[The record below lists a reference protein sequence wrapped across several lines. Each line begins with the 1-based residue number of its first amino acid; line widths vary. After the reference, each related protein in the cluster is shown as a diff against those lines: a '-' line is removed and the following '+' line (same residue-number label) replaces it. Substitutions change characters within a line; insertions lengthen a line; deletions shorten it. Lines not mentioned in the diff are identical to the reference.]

1 MKKFLVGAL
10 SMVLAGALLL
20 APAHTYQTEA
30 FNEEE
35 AAWITQAQGVLGELL
50 EQKDIMAL
58 VYLVDKYEVRS
69 AASVDSSV
77 VATVPSGQLVMIEG
91 VELTEEYEVWIKV
104 RFTLQDKQHIGY
116 IQRANLACSDEL
128 FLQWEKEYITNSV
141 VNKSTLALFGGPVVH
156 ADIEQF
162 PESYKAA
169 LTALKEAHPNWI
181 FVKQETGL
189 DWEYVV
195 KEELKGGRSLIP
207 ASLSSSLQEGK
218 FSNGWSY
225 ATEEALEYYMD
236 PRNGLTEKWIFQFE
250 QLTFNASYHMDCEAA
265 VQQFLDKTF
274 MKGNIPQSVLSY
286 SYGFWA
292 IGKEMNI
299 SPFHLASRV
308 YQEQGKG
315 TSPLIS
321 GTYPGYEGYY
331 NYFNIGASG
340 KTDKE
345 VIENGLAYA
354 KKQNWNSPYYAL
366 HFGAKTL
373 GANYISKGQD
383 TLYLQKFD
391 VDDSSS
397 GMFWHQYMQN
407 ICAPTSEAVS
417 IRKLYEEAGSVDNM
431 FVFKIPV
438 YNNMPESCP
447 LPTTSDRVI
456 LEASDEYTADSLFID
471 GIEYPLESRN
481 GYLIASGAG
490 MEADAAVMYEYDAN
504 GIPVGMKVW
513 ALESDGVAYRVNALS
528 GLEDLMSY
536 HGFSI
541 RITGRAG
548 IRFKTGIAE
557 NVRAALLGA
566 GIDGYK
572 LKEYGTLIMNNATRE
587 TYPMIRGGQKVLQG
601 MAYGYDTEGKL
612 VDNIYE
618 NVNGRQRFTSVLV
631 GLPATEYKT
640 EYAFRGYMVLSKGE
654 EEITLYGPIL
664 HRSIYKLA
672 EQALGMNLY
681 EDGSAAKQFLEQ
693 LILDGDAAEQEK
705 VAENGNSAQQN
716 QGTENSGAQQNQG
729 TENSGTQ
736 QNQGTENSGTQQNQG
751 AESGGA
757 WQN

>member
-1 MKKFLVGAL
+1 MKRFLIRAMSV
-10 SMVLAGALLL
+10 VLAGAMLLS
-20 APAHTYQTEA
+20 PAHTYRTEA
-30 FNEEE
+30 FSEEE
-35 AAWITQAQGVLGELL
+35 AAWIVQAQGALEELL
-50 EQKDIMAL
+50 EQKNIMAL
-58 VYLVDKYEVRS
+58 VYLADQYEVRS
-69 AASVDSSV
+69 EASLESAV
-77 VATVPSGQLVMIEG
+77 VTAVPSGQLVLIQD
-91 VELTEEYEVWIKV
+91 VELTESYEAWVKV
-104 RFTLQDKQHIGY
+104 SFTSKEQDYVGY
-116 IQRANLACSDEL
+116 VQRANLACSDEL
-128 FLQWEKEYITNSV
+128 FLQWEAEYGMNPGAFAMF
-141 VNKSTLALFGGPVVH
+141 ALDGEAANAH

-162 PESYKAA
+162 PESYQEA
-169 LTALKEAHPNWI
+169 LTALKQAHPNWI

-189 DWEYVV
+189 DWDDVV
-195 KEELKGGRSLIP
+195 EEELKGGRSLIP
-207 ASLSSSLQEGK
+207 AALSGSLQEGK

-225 ATEEALEYYMD
+225 ATKEALEYYLD

-250 QLTFNASYHMDCEAA
+250 QLTFNESYHMNCESA

-274 MKGNIPQSVLSY
+274 MKGLIPQSVLTY
-286 SYGFWA
+286 AHAFWA

-315 TSPLIS
+315 NSPLIS

-345 VIENGLAYA
+345 VIENGLSYA
-354 KKQNWNSPYYAL
+354 KKHNWNSPYYAL

-407 ICAPTSEAVS
+407 ICAPASEAVS
-417 IRKLYEEAGSVDNM
+417 IRKLYEEAGSIDNM

-438 YNNMPESCP
+438 YQNMPEACP

-456 LEASDEYTADSLFID
+456 LAESEEYTADSLFID
-471 GIEYPLESRN
+471 GKEYALESRN

-490 MEADAAVMYEYDAN
+490 MEAKTAIMYEYDAA

-513 ALESDGVAYRVNALS
+513 KLESDGSAYTVNALN

-557 NVRAALLGA
+557 AARAALLGE
-566 GIDGYK
+566 GLEGYK
-572 LKEYGTLIMNNATRE
+572 LKEYGTLIMNNALRE
-587 TYPMIRGGQKVLQG
+587 KLPMIRGGEKVLQG
-601 MAYGYDTEGKL
+601 MAYGYDEEGRL
-612 VDNIYE
+612 VDNVFE
-618 NVNGRQRFTSVLV
+618 TVDGRLRFTSVLV
-631 GLPATEYKT
+631 GMPASEYKT
-640 EYAFRGYMVLSKGE
+640 DLAFRSYMVLTKGE

-664 HRSIYKLA
+664 YRNIYALA
-672 EQALGMNLY
+672 ERFLSMNLY
-681 EDGSAAKQFLEQ
+681 EDGSEAKAFLEQ
-693 LILDGDAAEQEK
+693 LIADGD
-705 VAENGNSAQQN
+705 SAQKQETQETGSES
-716 QGTENSGAQQNQG
+716 QG
-729 TENSGTQ
+729 
-736 QNQGTENSGTQQNQG
+736 
-751 AESGGA
+751 
-757 WQN
+757 

>member
-1 MKKFLVGAL
+1 MKRLLVRAM
-10 SMVLAGALLL
+10 SMVLAGVMLLS
-20 APAHTYQTEA
+20 PAFTYQSRA

-35 AAWITQAQGVLGELL
+35 TVWIAQAQEALEELL
-50 EQKDIMAL
+50 SEKDVMAL
-58 VYLVDKYEVRS
+58 VYLADKYEVRS
-69 AASVDSSV
+69 AASIDSGV
-77 VATVPSGQLVMIEG
+77 VTTVPSGQLVLIEG
-91 VELTEEYEVWIKV
+91 VELTEDYEAWTKV
-104 RFTLQDKQHIGY
+104 SFTYKEQAYTGY
-116 IQRANLACSDEL
+116 VQRANLACSDEL
-128 FLQWEKEYITNSV
+128 FLQWEMEFGMNPGAYMTMF
-141 VNKSTLALFGGPVVH
+141 ALTDEAVVH

-162 PESYKAA
+162 PESYKEA
-169 LTALKEAHPNWI
+169 LLALKEAHPNWI

-189 DWEYVV
+189 DWDYVV
-195 KEELKGGRSLIP
+195 EEELKGGRSLIP
-207 ASLSSSLQEGK
+207 ASLSGSLQEGK

-225 ATEEALEYYMD
+225 ATEEALEYYLD

-274 MKGNIPQSVLSY
+274 MKGTIPQSVLTY
-286 SYGFWA
+286 ANAFWA

-391 VDDSSS
+391 VDDSNS

-417 IRKLYEEAGSVDNM
+417 IRKLYEEAGAVDNM

-438 YNNMPESCP
+438 YENMPETCP
-447 LPTTSDRVI
+447 LPVTSDRVI
-456 LEASDEYTADSLFID
+456 LEESDEYTADSLFID
-471 GIEYPLESRN
+471 GVEYSLESRN
-481 GYLIASGAG
+481 GYLIAAGAG
-490 MEADAAVMYEYDAN
+490 MGAKSAVMYEYDAK
-504 GIPVGMKVW
+504 GIPVGMKAW
-513 ALESDGVAYRVNALS
+513 ALESDGSTYKVSRLS
-528 GLEDLMSY
+528 GLEDLLSY

-557 NVRAALLGA
+557 NVRADLLGE
-566 GIDGYK
+566 GIEGYK
-572 LKEYGTLIMNNATRE
+572 LKEYGTLIMKNAARE
-587 TYPMIRGGQKVLQG
+587 TYPMIRGGEKVLQG
-601 MAYGYDTEGKL
+601 MAYGYDADGNP
-612 VDNIYE
+612 VDNIFE
-618 NVNGRQRFTSVLV
+618 TLNGRQRFTSVLV

-640 EYAFRGYMVLSKGE
+640 DYAFRGYVVLTKGE

-664 HRSIYKLA
+664 HRSIYQLA
-672 EQALGMNLY
+672 EQALSMNLY

-693 LILDGDAAEQEK
+693 LIADGDNAR
-705 VAENGNSAQQN
+705 NAQALEMTGSDS
-716 QGTENSGAQQNQG
+716 QG
-729 TENSGTQ
+729 
-736 QNQGTENSGTQQNQG
+736 
-751 AESGGA
+751 
-757 WQN
+757 

>member
-1 MKKFLVGAL
+1 MKKFLFGV
-10 SMVLAGALLL
+10 MTVVLAGAMLLS
-20 APAHTYQTEA
+20 PAHTYESEA

-35 AAWITQAQGVLGELL
+35 AAWIAQAQGVLEELL
-50 EQKDIMAL
+50 EKKDIMAL
-58 VYLVDKYEVRS
+58 VYLADQYEVRS
-69 AASVDSSV
+69 EASADSAV
-77 VATVPSGQLVMIEG
+77 VATVPSGQLVMIQG
-91 VELTEEYEVWIKV
+91 VELTEDYEAWVKV
-104 RFTLQDKQHIGY
+104 SFTCKEQDYTGY
-116 IQRANLACSDEL
+116 VQRGNLACSDEL
-128 FLQWEKEYITNSV
+128 FLQWEMEYGMNPGAYMTMYALGENTA
-141 VNKSTLALFGGPVVH
+141 STY

-162 PESYKAA
+162 PESYQGA
-169 LTALKEAHPNWI
+169 LTALKQAHPKWI

-189 DWEYVV
+189 DWDYVV
-195 KEELKGGRSLIP
+195 EEELKGGRSLIP
-207 ASLSSSLQEGK
+207 ASLSGSLQEGK
-218 FSNGWSY
+218 FSGGWSY
-225 ATEEALEYYMD
+225 ATQEALEYYLD
-236 PRNGLTEKWIFQFE
+236 PRNGLNEKWIFQFE
-250 QLTFNASYHMDCEAA
+250 QLTFNESYHMDCEAA

-274 MKGNIPQSVLSY
+274 MKGNIPQANFTY
-286 SYGFWA
+286 AYGFWA

-308 YQEQGKG
+308 YQEQGQG

-354 KKQNWNSPYYAL
+354 KKQNWNTPYYAL

-391 VDDSSS
+391 VDSSS
-397 GMFWHQYMQN
+397 NGMFWHQYMQN

-417 IRKLYEEAGSVDNM
+417 IRKLYEEAGAVDNM

-438 YNNMPESCP
+438 YKNMPEECP
-447 LPTTSDRVI
+447 LPTASDRVI
-456 LEASDEYTADSLFID
+456 LEESLEYTSDTLFID
-471 GIEYPLESRN
+471 GVEYPLESRN
-481 GYLIASGAG
+481 GYLIAGGAG
-490 MEADAAVMYEYDAN
+490 MEAQSAVMYEYDEA

-513 ALESDGVAYRVNALS
+513 KLESDGSAYKVSELT

-557 NVRAALLGA
+557 ETKAALLGE
-566 GIDGYK
+566 GIDGYQ
-572 LKEYGTLIMNNATRE
+572 LKEYGTLIMNNATRKS
-587 TYPMIRGGQKVLQG
+587 YPMIRGGEKVLQG
-601 MAYGYDTEGKL
+601 MAYGYDEAGNL
-612 VDNIYE
+612 IDNIYE
-618 NVNGRQRFTSVLV
+618 TIDGRQRFTSVLV

-640 EYAFRGYMVLSKGE
+640 DYAFRGYVVLSRGE

-664 HRSIYKLA
+664 HRSIYRLA
-672 EQALGMNLY
+672 EQALSMNLY

-693 LILDGDAAEQEK
+693 LIADGDSAVKVQE
-705 VAENGNSAQQN
+705 
-716 QGTENSGAQQNQG
+716 
-729 TENSGTQ
+729 
-736 QNQGTENSGTQQNQG
+736 
-751 AESGGA
+751 
-757 WQN
+757 

>member
-1 MKKFLVGAL
+1 MKKFLISTL
-10 SMVLAGALLL
+10 SLVLAGVMLLSPTL
-20 APAHTYQTEA
+20 TYQSKA
-30 FNEEE
+30 FNDEE
-35 AAWITQAQGVLGELL
+35 AAWIVRAQDALEELL
-50 EQKDIMAL
+50 VQKNIMAL
-58 VYLVDKYEVRS
+58 VYLADEYEVRS

-77 VATVPSGQLVMIEG
+77 VATVNSGQLVMIEG
-91 VELTEEYEVWIKV
+91 AELTEEYEAWTRVSFI
-104 RFTLQDKQHIGY
+104 LQDKEYTGY
-116 IQRANLACSDEL
+116 VQRANLACSDEL
-128 FLQWEKEYITNSV
+128 FLQWEMEYGMNPGSYMTMF
-141 VNKSTLALFGGPVVH
+141 ALTDGPVVH

-162 PESYKAA
+162 PESYKEA
-169 LTALKEAHPNWI
+169 LTTLKEAHPNWI

-189 DWEYVV
+189 DWDYVV

-207 ASLSSSLQEGK
+207 ASLSGSLQEGK

-225 ATEEALEYYMD
+225 ATEEALEYYLD

-274 MKGNIPQSVLSY
+274 MKGTIPQSVLTY
-286 SYGFWA
+286 ANAFWA

-308 YQEQGKG
+308 YQEQGQGK
-315 TSPLIS
+315 SPLIS

-417 IRKLYEEAGSVDNM
+417 IRKLYEEAGAVDNM

-438 YNNMPESCP
+438 YENMPEECP
-447 LPTTSDRVI
+447 LPAASDRVI
-456 LEASDEYTADSLFID
+456 LEENDEYTADSLFID
-471 GIEYPLESRN
+471 GVEYPLESRN
-481 GYLIASGAG
+481 GYLIAAGAG
-490 MEADAAVMYEYDAN
+490 MDAESAVMYEYDAK
-504 GIPVGMKVW
+504 GIPIGMKAW
-513 ALESDGVAYRVNALS
+513 ALESDGAAYKVTELT

-548 IRFKTGIAE
+548 IRFKTGVSEEI
-557 NVRAALLGA
+557 RKALLGD

-572 LKEYGTLIMNNATRE
+572 LKEYGTLIMKNAARE
-587 TYPMIRGGQKVLQG
+587 TYPMIRGGEKVLLG
-601 MAYGYDTEGKL
+601 MAYGYDGDGNL

-618 NVNGRQRFTSVLV
+618 TVNGRQRFTSVLV

-640 EYAFRGYMVLSKGE
+640 DYAFRGYMVLTKGE
-654 EEITLYGPIL
+654 EEITFYGPIL
-664 HRSIYKLA
+664 HRSIYQLA

-681 EDGSAAKQFLEQ
+681 EEGSAAKQFLEQ
-693 LILDGDAAEQEK
+693 LITDGDNAQNAQASENLGSGEQ
-705 VAENGNSAQQN
+705 
-716 QGTENSGAQQNQG
+716 T
-729 TENSGTQ
+729 
-736 QNQGTENSGTQQNQG
+736 QG
-751 AESGGA
+751 AEENGSGEQTQGA
-757 WQN
+757 EESKDGKQSQNVEESAGNDSQG

>member
-1 MKKFLVGAL
+1 MKKLVVGAM
-10 SMVLAGALLL
+10 SIMLAGALLL
-20 APAHTYQTEA
+20 SEALTYQSVA

-35 AAWITQAQGVLGELL
+35 TAWIEQAQDALEELL
-50 EQKDIMAL
+50 AEKDVMAL
-58 VYLVDKYEVRS
+58 VYLADQYEVRS
-69 AASVDSSV
+69 EASADSSV
-77 VATVPSGQLVMIEG
+77 VTTVPSGQLVMIQG
-91 VELTEEYEVWIKV
+91 VELTEEYEAWAKV
-104 RFTLQDKQHIGY
+104 SFTSKEQAYTGY
-116 IQRANLACSDEL
+116 VQRANLACSDEL
-128 FLQWEKEYITNSV
+128 FIQWEMEYGMNPGAYVTMFALDDV
-141 VNKSTLALFGGPVVH
+141 DTASTY

-162 PESYKAA
+162 PESYREA
-169 LTALKEAHPNWI
+169 LTALKQAHPNWI

-189 DWEYVV
+189 DWDYVV
-195 KEELKGGRSLIP
+195 EEELKGGRSLIP
-207 ASLSSSLQEGK
+207 ATLSSSLQEGK
-218 FSNGWSY
+218 FSSGWSY
-225 ATEEALEYYMD
+225 ATEEALEYYLD
-236 PRNGLTEKWIFQFE
+236 PRNGLNEKWIFQFE
-250 QLTFNASYHMDCEAA
+250 QLTFNESYHMDCEAA

-274 MKGNIPQSVLSY
+274 MKGNIPQASFTY
-286 SYGFWA
+286 AYGFWA

-308 YQEQGKG
+308 YQEQGQG

-340 KTDKE
+340 KTDTE

-354 KKQNWNSPYYAL
+354 KKQNWSTPYYAL

-391 VDDSSS
+391 VDDSNS

-417 IRKLYEEAGSVDNM
+417 IRKLYEEAGAVDNM

-438 YNNMPESCP
+438 YENMPEECP

-456 LEASDEYTADSLFID
+456 LEESDEYTADSLFID
-471 GIEYPLESRN
+471 GVEYPLESRN

-490 MEADAAVMYEYDAN
+490 MEAETAVMYEYDAN
-504 GIPVGMKVW
+504 GIPVGMKAW
-513 ALESDGVAYRVNALS
+513 ALNSDGSAYTVSELT

-557 NVRAALLGA
+557 ETRTALLGD

-572 LKEYGTLIMNNATRE
+572 LKEYGTLIMKNATRE
-587 TYPMIRGGQKVLQG
+587 TYPMIRGGEKVLQG
-601 MAYGYDTEGKL
+601 MAYGYDAEGNL

-618 NVNGRQRFTSVLV
+618 TVNGRQRFTSVLV
-631 GLPATEYKT
+631 GLPASEYKT
-640 EYAFRGYMVLSKGE
+640 DYAFRGYVVLTKGE

-664 HRSIYKLA
+664 HRSIYQLA
-672 EQALGMNLY
+672 EQALSMNLY

-693 LILDGDAAEQEK
+693 LIADGDSAAQ
-705 VAENGNSAQQN
+705 
-716 QGTENSGAQQNQG
+716 
-729 TENSGTQ
+729 TQ
-736 QNQGTENSGTQQNQG
+736 
-751 AESGGA
+751 
-757 WQN
+757 